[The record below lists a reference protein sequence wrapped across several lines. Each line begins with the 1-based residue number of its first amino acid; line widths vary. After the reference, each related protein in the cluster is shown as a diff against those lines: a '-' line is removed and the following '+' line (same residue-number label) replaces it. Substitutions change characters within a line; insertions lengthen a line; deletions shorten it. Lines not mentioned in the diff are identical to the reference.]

1 MATALSFLNLL
12 VFAAKMRNHRPVRG
26 HSAHTAS
33 PTFRGHSGASS
44 NFCTI
49 SFLRP
54 SMRQHA
60 TATAVISESCWSC
73 WTQTAQCRAAIH
85 LWFVVFGPQW
95 PTQNATALQPSN
107 SVPVLVNKRNHEHH
121 EPILHCS
128 VQKWIW
134 IDNSNR
140 KIQKHG
146 IQKLGFNTQHDSMSL
161 PPSEGL
167 SAAQPAWIFLMA
179 MRTGTSL
186 ASILTQSAW
195 ANGGWLEKVPGY
207 PHFSTYQK
215 NISGW
220 SLHHQDSKANIC
232 KMAVTCGN
240 SWQQHQQTPTCW
252 RLIQSCH
259 SDVQPSHELHLQWP
273 SIFNLVESRSTAA
286 DKSSRTFDNGQWC
299 LVQYILGS

>member
-1 MATALSFLNLL
+1 
-12 VFAAKMRNHRPVRG
+12 
-26 HSAHTAS
+26 
-33 PTFRGHSGASS
+33 
-44 NFCTI
+44 
-49 SFLRP
+49 
-54 SMRQHA
+54 MRQPQP
-60 TATAVISESCWSC
+60 SS
-73 WTQTAQCRAAIH
+73 QKAAEAAEAAEHKQPSAEQPSICD
-85 LWFVVFGPQW
+85 LLYLGP
-95 PTQNATALQPSN
+95 NDLHRMTALQPSN

-215 NISGW
+215 NISG
-220 SLHHQDSKANIC
+220 
-232 KMAVTCGN
+232 
-240 SWQQHQQTPTCW
+240 
-252 RLIQSCH
+252 
-259 SDVQPSHELHLQWP
+259 
-273 SIFNLVESRSTAA
+273 
-286 DKSSRTFDNGQWC
+286 
-299 LVQYILGS
+299 